1 MSWPMVNL
9 GSIGKFKAG
18 FGFPIEYQGKKEGDY
33 PFAKVGDISAIVRSG
48 HKNISHAGNYI
59 DKDILDNL
67 KAKTIPKGTIVFA
80 KIGEAIKQN
89 FRAITTVEMVID
101 NNVMGL
107 VPDNNLVDTNYL
119 FYFMR
124 SLDLYQFSGATTIP
138 ALRKSTLENIQIPL
152 PPLSEQK
159 RIAAILDKADDI
171 RQKREQAIELADDFL
186 RSTFLEMFGDPV
198 SNPKGWK
205 VKPLKELSV
214 KIASGSTPKGG
225 SKVYVDKG
233 ITFFRSQNVWK
244 NDIRLDDVA
253 YIDEKTHNSLKK
265 SSLKH
270 KDILMTKTGRFNTEN
285 SSLGRAALFLG
296 DDDSANVNGHVYLIR
311 LKAGVLHE
319 FIVYILTSN
328 EYREH
333 IREVCVGG
341 IDKRQLNKEHIE
353 DFPIIYPP
361 DELQMEFIRKLNSI
375 QKIRSNAMTG
385 LKELIPLF
393 NTLNQKA
400 FSDGF

>member
-1 MSWPMVNL
+1 MISL
-9 GSIGKFKAG
+9 GELVDIKGGGTPDKSNSEYWNGEIPWASVKDFKKNTLDSTFDSITPLGVKN
-18 FGFPIEYQGKKEGDY
+18 
-33 PFAKVGDISAIVRSG
+33 SATSVIP
-48 HKNISHAGNYI
+48 AGNIIVPTRMALGKVAINTI
-59 DKDILDNL
+59 DLAINQDL
-67 KAKTIPKGTIVFA
+67 KALF
-80 KIGEAIKQN
+80 IK
-89 FRAITTVEMVID
+89 D
-101 NNVMGL
+101 NNV
-107 VPDNNLVDTNYL
+107 VDRDYL
-119 FYFMR
+119 FR
-124 SLDLYQFSGATTIP
+124 WLESQSSLIESEGKGATVKGITLP
-138 ALRKSTLENIQIPL
+138 FLRGLNVPI

-159 RIAAILDKADDI
+159 RIAVILDKAERI
-171 RQKREQAIELADDFL
+171 RRKREQAIKLAGDFL
-186 RSTFLEMFGDPV
+186 RSTFLAMFGDPV

-244 NDIRLDDVA
+244 NDIRLDGVA
-253 YIDEKTHNSLKK
+253 YIDEKTHSSLKK
-265 SSLKH
+265 STLKH

-296 DDDSANVNGHVYLIR
+296 EDDSANINGHVYLIR
-311 LKAGVLHE
+311 LKSEMLHE

-353 DFPIIYPP
+353 DFPIICPP
-361 DELQMEFIRKLNSI
+361 DDLQKEFMRKLNSI

-385 LKELIPLF
+385 LKEVIPLF

>member
-1 MSWPMVNL
+1 
-9 GSIGKFKAG
+9 
-18 FGFPIEYQGKKEGDY
+18 
-33 PFAKVGDISAIVRSG
+33 
-48 HKNISHAGNYI
+48 
-59 DKDILDNL
+59 
-67 KAKTIPKGTIVFA
+67 
-80 KIGEAIKQN
+80 
-89 FRAITTVEMVID
+89 
-101 NNVMGL
+101 
-107 VPDNNLVDTNYL
+107 
-119 FYFMR
+119 
-124 SLDLYQFSGATTIP
+124 GATFKEVSK
-138 ALRKSTLENIQIPL
+138 RVVEDFEIPL
-152 PPLSEQK
+152 PPLEEQK
-159 RIAAILDKADDI
+159 RIAAILDKADGV
-171 RQKREQAIELADDFL
+171 RQKREQAIKLADDFL
-186 RSTFLEMFGDPV
+186 RATFLEMFGDPV

-353 DFPIIYPP
+353 DFPIICPP
-361 DELQMEFIRKLNSI
+361 DDLQIEFMRKLNGI
-375 QKIRSNAMTG
+375 QKIRSNAMMG
-385 LKELIPLF
+385 LKEVIPLF